1 VATETEA
8 RQLIEGFTSLI
19 NAAQETS
26 AVQSNLLMPTFQIQP
41 SENDTDFSF
50 NEDVRCQTMI
60 EEDILQDQDY
70 DNDKA
75 AELIQS
81 ILRPK
86 EDHMN

>member
-1 VATETEA
+1 MATETEA